1 MQSLILKRTLHTEE
15 NKSKSDCSK
24 PNFEFNHRQYQL
36 GKACVF
42 STNSLV
48 CKSNLSIP
56 SPTLRE
62 KVAYL
67 FAPRKKKL
75 EMLLF
80 LRFELIYSHTR
91 YISMVQLLKL
101 QYVSIFKKKIVL
113 MKIIYVPGSYPDESS
128 VPLD

>member
-24 PNFEFNHRQYQL
+24 PKFEFNHRQYQL

-56 SPTLRE
+56 IPHLGRKSHI
-62 KVAYL
+62 YL
-67 FAPRKKKL
+67 HQGKK
-75 EMLLF
+75 
-80 LRFELIYSHTR
+80 TGNAA
-91 YISMVQLLKL
+91 V
-101 QYVSIFKKKIVL
+101 FKI
-113 MKIIYVPGSYPDESS
+113 
-128 VPLD
+128 